1 MNTKNIKEKETKAFI
16 QHPPKFK
23 ELTLQEIEGD
33 PSQPRKGLGL
43 RGEQNRLL
51 KSIKFYGIE
60 DPIKVCEVE
69 KGRFKIMDGHR
80 RFSCAKKLELEKVPC
95 RIYPNMSEGEFE
107 ARRYEMQNNRKSWKP
122 LEKANALHKIQ
133 SQLNAS
139 KKQMA
144 DLIGVSSTA
153 IVHFAQLRDT
163 RMEYLELMAEYGM
176 KESHRIEFMRVL
188 PKLRKIRDYE
198 IDDIVKIMFEKIK
211 NKVVQNSRDFRNLSK
226 VFEQATLNEKEI
238 HYFLE
243 KHDITIPELYQ
254 KCAQSGFSLKI
265 ESVINALT
273 YKTSGNIKFTEKETN
288 HLNDLHKLLKTIL

>member
-1 MNTKNIKEKETKAFI
+1 MNTKVKEKETKVFTKYT
-16 QHPPKFK
+16 PKFK

-51 KSIKFYGIE
+51 RSIRFYGIE
-60 DPIKVCEVE
+60 DPLKVCEVE

-153 IVHFAQLRDT
+153 IIHFAQLRDT

-176 KESHRIEFMRVL
+176 QESHRIEFMRVL
-188 PKLRKIRDYE
+188 PRLRKIRKHE

-211 NKVVQNSRDFRNLSK
+211 NKIVRNSQDFRKLSK
-226 VFEQATLNEKEI
+226 VFEQATLNENEI
-238 HYFLE
+238 YSFLE
-243 KHDITIPELYQ
+243 TPDTTIPELFQ
-254 KCAQSGFSLKI
+254 KCMQSGFSLQI
-265 ESVINALT
+265 ESVINSLT
-273 YKTSGNIKFTEKETN
+273 QKTSGNIQLTEKETN